1 MMQHHLKKIIK
12 AYKSLKLIQ
21 NESTQTTIILIYK
34 GGNKFSTN
42 QLSEMIIRNVEG
54 IAPMNPQDFVT
65 YEAFYRL
72 LAQIAIATYLQYQE
86 NQ

>member
-1 MMQHHLKKIIK
+1 
-12 AYKSLKLIQ
+12 
-21 NESTQTTIILIYK
+21 
-34 GGNKFSTN
+34 
-42 QLSEMIIRNVEG
+42 MIIRNVEG